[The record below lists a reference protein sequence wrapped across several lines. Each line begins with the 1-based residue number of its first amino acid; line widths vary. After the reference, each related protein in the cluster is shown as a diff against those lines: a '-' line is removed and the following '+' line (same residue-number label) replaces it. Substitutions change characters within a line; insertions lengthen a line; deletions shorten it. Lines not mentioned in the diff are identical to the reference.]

1 MKFERV
7 GRLDFVYGARTL
19 LADNWLYG
27 QARGLMFV
35 FFGKSYFGSMTHPQN
50 GRYHQIA
57 SSMPA
62 FALAELAIAD
72 QKFTVFNDATAV
84 PSDRAREKQ
93 R

>member
-1 MKFERV
+1 MVKRV
-7 GRLDFVYGARTL
+7 ALCLFSL
-19 LADNWLYG
+19 ENP
-27 QARGLMFV
+27 
-35 FFGKSYFGSMTHPQN
+35 YFGSMTHPQN

-84 PSDRAREKQ
+84 PSDRVREKQ